1 MLNHITIMG
10 RLTRDPE
17 LRRTGS
23 GIAVASFTVAVDRD
37 FASRESGER
46 ETDFIDCVA
55 WRQTGEFV
63 SKYFTKGSMAV
74 VSGRLQIRGWT
85 DKDGNK
91 RRTAEVVADNVY
103 FGESRRSSEGGNSS
117 YGGNTYG
124 GNSYGNNNYGG
135 YNAPAPSYGGY
146 SAPAANYGYSAPASN
161 PASDFAML
169 DDDDAQLP
177 F

>member
-63 SKYFTKGSMAV
+63 SKYFTKGRMAV
-74 VSGRLQIRGWT
+74 VSGRLQIRSWT

-103 FGESRRSSEGGNSS
+103 FGDSKRDGD
-117 YGGNTYG
+117 GGNTYG
-124 GNSYGNNNYGG
+124 A
-135 YNAPAPSYGGY
+135 APAAPSYGGY
-146 SAPAANYGYSAPASN
+146 SAPASA

>member
-17 LRRTGS
+17 LRRTGT

-37 FASRESGER
+37 FSGRDGGEK

-63 SKYFTKGSMAV
+63 SKYFTKGSMIV
-74 VSGRLQIRGWT
+74 VSGRLQIRSWT

-103 FGESRRSSEGGNSS
+103 FGESRRSNEGNSS
-117 YGGNTYG
+117 YGGNAYG
-124 GNSYGNNNYGG
+124 GNSYAAPAAPAYGG
-135 YNAPAPSYGGY
+135 YGMPS
-146 SAPAANYGYSAPASN
+146 A
-161 PASDFAML
+161 PASDFAVL
-169 DDDDAQLP
+169 NDDDAQLP